1 MASRT
6 EGFVKMIFVL
16 CSLLLW
22 GVGHASGTGVV
33 TLTDATFEHQTQAA
47 TGQTTGV
54 WFVAFA
60 PAGNARAARLAPVWE
75 AAAASVQTSNPE
87 LIFAEVRTP

>member
-1 MASRT
+1 MTSS
-6 EGFVKMIFVL
+6 VL
-16 CSLLLW
+16 CTLLLVW
-22 GVGHASGTGVV
+22 GVVGHVGGTGVV
-33 TLTDATFEHQTQAA
+33 TLTDTTFEHQTQAA

-75 AAAASVQTSNPE
+75 AAAASVLTSNPE
-87 LIFAEVRTP
+87 LIFAEVSTTEALA